1 MAPVRKP
8 TRRTLLLLVFAALAI
23 FHISGCGSLDDGV
36 ARVVSITLSPTE
48 LNARAGDIVA
58 LEAVATHDDETQ
70 STVTALAAWTSSAT
84 GVATVSDGGV
94 VTAVAAGTAQ
104 VSASYNGVDSNTVTV
119 EVAAMPILPTASYW
133 PLSIGNH
140 WEYTGT
146 EVTPNAATRAGE
158 PITMTLTVSRQAPI
172 SGVPWFEVLTKGSDP
187 LDPPG
192 YMYVRH
198 DPEGL
203 MRYESVGTVPMNL
216 LDARLTAGTTWVD
229 PDDARISFEILSTTE
244 HVDVPAGSYDDC
256 LLVEQTDTYYSPP
269 SRQQVW
275 YKSGL
280 GIVRSRLYSG
290 DELTIEQNLMRADV
304 LEN

>member
-1 MAPVRKP
+1 MAPIRKP
-8 TRRTLLLLVFAALAI
+8 TRRTPLLLVFVALAVLY
-23 FHISGCGSLDDGV
+23 ISGCGSLDDAL
-36 ARVVSITLSPTE
+36 ARVVSIALSPTE
-48 LNARAGDIVA
+48 LDARAGDIVA
-58 LEAVATHDDETQ
+58 LATHDDQTQ
-70 STVTALAAWTSSAT
+70 STVTTLAAWTSSAP

-94 VTAVAAGTAQ
+94 VTAAAPGTAR
-104 VSASYNGVDSNTVTV
+104 VSASYNGVESNAVTV
-119 EVAAMPILPTASYW
+119 EVAAMPVLPTASYW
-133 PLSIGNH
+133 PLTIGNH

-172 SGVPWFEVLTKGSDP
+172 GGVPWFEVLTKGSDP

-198 DPEGL
+198 DPDGL
-203 MRYESVGTVPMNL
+203 MRHESVGTVPMNL

-229 PDDARISFEILSTTE
+229 PDDAQISSEILSTTE

-275 YKSGL
+275 YKAGL
-280 GIVRSRLYSG
+280 GIVRSRLYTG
-290 DELTIEQNLMRADV
+290 DELTIEHNLVRADV
-304 LEN
+304 IGN